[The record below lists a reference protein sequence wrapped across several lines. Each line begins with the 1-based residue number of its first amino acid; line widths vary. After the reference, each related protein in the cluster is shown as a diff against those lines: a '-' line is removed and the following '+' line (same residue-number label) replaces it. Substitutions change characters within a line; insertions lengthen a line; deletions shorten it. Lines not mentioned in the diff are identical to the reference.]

1 MQRNVSGIERAVSV
15 AAGALLIAATRRAR
29 SRALTTALGAWLMAR
44 GFSGYCPINAV
55 THRGGRRRD
64 DTRKAL
70 GGPRGVHVTE
80 SIVLGAP
87 RESVYAF
94 WRSLSNLP
102 RFMTHLERIDVTSDT
117 RSHWVTLG
125 PAGTRIEW
133 DAALINDK
141 RPELIAWRSLPGA
154 EVASAGSVHFR
165 ATPEGGTEIRVRL
178 QYDPPAGKVG
188 AWLSA
193 LLGEDPAQQIREDL
207 QRLRELFDGAA
218 SPTAPAALAGDRLQ
232 VQPEVG

>member
-1 MQRNVSGIERAVSV
+1 MHRNVSGIERAASV
-15 AAGALLIAATRRAR
+15 AAGLLLMGATRRTR
-29 SRALTTALGAWLMAR
+29 GRALATALGAGLMAR
-44 GFSGYCPINAV
+44 GLSGYCPINAA
-55 THRGGRRRD
+55 TRRGGRRRD

-80 SIVLGAP
+80 SIVVRAP
-87 RESVYAF
+87 REKVYAF

-117 RSHWVTLG
+117 RSHWVTSG
-125 PAGTRIEW
+125 PAGTRLEW

-141 RPELIAWRSLPGA
+141 PPDLIAWRSLPGA
-154 EVASAGSVHFR
+154 EVASAGSVHFHE
-165 ATPEGGTEIRVRL
+165 TPEGGTEIRVRL

-193 LLGEDPAQQIREDL
+193 RFGGDPALQIREDL
-207 QRLRELFDGAA
+207 QRLKELFDRE
-218 SPTAPAALAGDRLQ
+218 PTPSGGMFSADRLQ